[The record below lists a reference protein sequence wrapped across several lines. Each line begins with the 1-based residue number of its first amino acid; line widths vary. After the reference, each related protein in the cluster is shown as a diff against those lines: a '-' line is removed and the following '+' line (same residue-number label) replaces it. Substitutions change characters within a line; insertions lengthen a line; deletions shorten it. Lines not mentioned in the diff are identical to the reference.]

1 MDAIYDV
8 YMHLKTTIESS
19 QTIIKSLGGPVSLLI
34 YGSVANG
41 LFDISESEENNQ
53 EIQSDLDLTLI
64 IDEAGAKRVNKY
76 KTHLEILQFV
86 KSKLDATKKAQ
97 PSRSTKGSSN
107 TCLIKEIFKP
117 YPMSAGPLLEI

>member
-19 QTIIKSLGGPVSLLI
+19 QTIIKSLGGPVNLLI

-64 IDEAGAKRVNKY
+64 IDEAGAKRVNKF
-76 KTHLEILQFV
+76 KSHLEILGFV
-86 KSKLDATKKAQ
+86 ESKLKATKKA
-97 PSRSTKGSSN
+97 
-107 TCLIKEIFKP
+107 
-117 YPMSAGPLLEI
+117 